1 MVVQDI
7 TNGRENNM
15 PRNKNTRAAQGTGTI
30 RKKTVTRNGKPYEF
44 WEARYTVGRDPGTGK
59 QIQRSISGKTQ
70 KEVAQK
76 LKAVLRDLDTG
87 LYTEPSKMTVGQWLD
102 TWLSE
107 YVEPSC
113 KPLTLSTYE
122 SRIRTRLKPAL
133 GSIKLTEL
141 STTQIQTFCND
152 LIRKEGLSP
161 KTVKNTHGI
170 LHKALAQATDLRYI
184 LFNPA
189 DPVKLPRIE
198 RKEISPL
205 TEAEISAFLEEIK
218 KGEPFARLFTVTLF
232 TGMREGEICGLTW
245 DAVDFRNGTI
255 TVKQQLQKGKEKGAD
270 HYLISTKSG
279 KTRTITAATSVMQV
293 LKEQLFEQRKQHLQM
308 GLAWKNQWNLV
319 FTQEDGGYIPP
330 QSALKHFKKVA
341 ERIGRPDARF
351 HDLRHTYA
359 VASLQEGDDV
369 KTVQQNLGHATAA
382 FTLDVYGH
390 VSEKMKQES
399 AARMERFIEK
409 IKA

>member
-1 MVVQDI
+1 
-7 TNGRENNM
+7 M

-30 RKKTVTRNGKPYEF
+30 RKKTVNRNGKPYEF

-205 TEAEISAFLEEIK
+205 TESEISAFLEEIK

-279 KTRTITAATSVMQV
+279 KTRTITAAPFVMQV

>member
-1 MVVQDI
+1 
-7 TNGRENNM
+7 M

-30 RKKTVTRNGKPYEF
+30 RKKTVNRNGKPYEF

-232 TGMREGEICGLTW
+232 TGMREGEVCGLTW

-279 KTRTITAATSVMQV
+279 KTRTITAAPFVMQV

-330 QSALKHFKKVA
+330 QSALKHFKKGA